1 MKSTELIKIFDVGT
15 KILAHY
21 KNKDVLFALN
31 DILNV
36 LEERTVSQETVSV
49 KKKEIKDSN
58 DINPSYD
65 YKNVRNNISELS
77 LEEVESLLKESK
89 KFPNIEA
96 LRIFAGELGIKTQ
109 VRASRAN
116 IIHAIIKSV
125 ERSRIDQMISS
136 RVDK

>member
-49 KKKEIKDSN
+49 KKKEIKDSK

-65 YKNVRNNISELS
+65 YKNVTNNITELS

>member
-65 YKNVRNNISELS
+65 YKNVTNNITELS

>member
-65 YKNVRNNISELS
+65 YRNMTNNLTELS
-77 LEEVESLLKESK
+77 LEEVKPLLEDNK
-89 KFPNIEA
+89 KFPNIES
-96 LRIFAGELGIKTQ
+96 LKVFASELGIKIQ
-109 VRASRAN
+109 ARASRVN
-116 IIHAIIKSV
+116 IIHSIIKSV

>member
-65 YKNVRNNISELS
+65 YRNMTNNLTELA
-77 LEEVESLLKESK
+77 LEEVKPLLEDNK
-89 KFPNIEA
+89 KFPNIES
-96 LRIFAGELGIKTQ
+96 LKVFASELGIKIQ
-109 VRASRAN
+109 DRASRVN
-116 IIHAIIKSV
+116 IIHSIIKSV

>member
-65 YKNVRNNISELS
+65 YKNVTNNITKLS

>member
-65 YKNVRNNISELS
+65 YRNMTNNLTELA
-77 LEEVESLLKESK
+77 LEEVKPLLEDNK
-89 KFPNIEA
+89 KFPNIES
-96 LRIFAGELGIKTQ
+96 LKVFASELGIKIQ
-109 VRASRAN
+109 ARASRVN
-116 IIHAIIKSV
+116 IIHSIIKSV